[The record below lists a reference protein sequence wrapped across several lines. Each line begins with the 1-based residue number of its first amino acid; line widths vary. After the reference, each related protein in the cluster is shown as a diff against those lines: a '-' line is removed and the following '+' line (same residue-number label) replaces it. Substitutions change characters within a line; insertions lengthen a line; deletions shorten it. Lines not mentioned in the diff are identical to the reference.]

1 MKNRIII
8 IISMLFYQHSWAQ
21 QPPLFN
27 FTTTNSSAT
36 FYGQVQING
45 LPASSN
51 DWIAAFD
58 ASGNCCGASQLVVN
72 SGSAYIN
79 LVIYGDDATT
89 PSVDEG
95 MDGNEDFTLKLY
107 LASSGNYISY
117 PSNSNSTYF
126 SGWSNTNG
134 APLPVYNNPADV
146 YNFQNTPN
154 VSFNLNLSL
163 CENDAPVIL
172 SGGQPVGGI
181 YSGNSVNNGGF
192 DPTTS
197 GPGIHDVFYILNND
211 TATSSITVNA
221 LANANLISTGPYCE
235 NESAIVLNSV
245 TTGGIYSGN
254 GVINNTFNPDIVGA
268 GSYWISYYLTDSNNC
283 TQILQ
288 TLIEVN
294 PSTQQPTITQNANTL
309 ICNIFASSYQWYDA
323 NLNPISGANSQ
334 NYNPI
339 TDGNYYV
346 EVSNGLC
353 NELSNVYQFF
363 SVTDISEYNLDISIN
378 LSDEIIINTDTSLD
392 YIYMFD
398 VSGKKLFSQKVNAT
412 KVYIPINAKEGI
424 YILKLVKGNS
434 IESIKLNL

>member
-8 IISMLFYQHSWAQ
+8 IINMLFYLHSWAQ

-45 LPASSN
+45 VPASSN

-107 LASSGNYISY
+107 LATSGNYINY

-134 APLPVYNNPADV
+134 APLPVYNNPADI
-146 YNFQNTPN
+146 YNFQNTSN

-181 YSGNSVNNGGF
+181 YSGNGVNNGSF
-192 DPTTS
+192 DPATL
-197 GPGIHDVFYILNND
+197 GPGIHDVLYILNND

-221 LANANLISTGPYCE
+221 LANANLISIGPYCE
-235 NESAIVLNSV
+235 NESAIVLSSV
-245 TTGGIYSGN
+245 TTGGIYSGS

-288 TLIEVN
+288 TFIEVN
-294 PSTQQPTITQNANTL
+294 PSPQQPTITQNANTL

-334 NYNPI
+334 NYTPI
-339 TDGNYYV
+339 IDGNYYV

-353 NELSNVYQFF
+353 NELSNVYQFV
-363 SVTDISEYNLDISIN
+363 SVTDISNYNLDISVV
-378 LSDEIIINTDTSLD
+378 LSDEILINTDTSID

-398 VSGKKLFSQKVNAT
+398 VLGKKLFSQKINT
-412 KVYIPINAKEGI
+412 KTIHVPINVPEGI
-424 YILKLVKGNS
+424 YILTFIKDKSVKNFKFKL
-434 IESIKLNL
+434 